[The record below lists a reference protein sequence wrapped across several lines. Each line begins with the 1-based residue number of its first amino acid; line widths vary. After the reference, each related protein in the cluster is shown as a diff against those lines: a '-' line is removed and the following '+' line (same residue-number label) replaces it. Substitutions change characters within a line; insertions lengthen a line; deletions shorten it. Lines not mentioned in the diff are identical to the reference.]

1 MGSRGLSMQEA
12 VDGRGNQPSSVNFT
26 QQRQIRIKM
35 MATTHGIK
43 SLGNRGRQNDE
54 TTHERVGRPKEMEE
68 HMGVVRGF
76 FFIIFSGLT
85 VE

>member
-1 MGSRGLSMQEA
+1 MKEA
-12 VDGRGNQPSSVNFT
+12 LDGRGSQLSSANDT
-26 QQRQIRIKM
+26 QSR
-35 MATTHGIK
+35 GIK
-43 SLGNRGRQNDE
+43 SLGNRGRQHDK
-54 TTHERVGRPKEMEE
+54 TTHGRVGRTKDTGE

>member
-1 MGSRGLSMQEA
+1 
-12 VDGRGNQPSSVNFT
+12 
-26 QQRQIRIKM
+26 M
-35 MATTHGIK
+35 MATVRGIK
-43 SLGNRGRQNDE
+43 SLDDRGRRNGRA
-54 TTHERVGRPKEMEE
+54 THGRVGRPKEMEE